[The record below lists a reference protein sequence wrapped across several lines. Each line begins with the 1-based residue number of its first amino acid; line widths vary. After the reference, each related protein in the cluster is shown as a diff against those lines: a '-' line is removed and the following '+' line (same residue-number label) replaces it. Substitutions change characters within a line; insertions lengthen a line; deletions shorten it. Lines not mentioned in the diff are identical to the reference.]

1 MSTSAHQSALGVG
14 HEVLYFVFS
23 ELAGQEPDAIFA
35 RLDDH
40 LKFLSQL
47 SSDGILVMGGP
58 LETAEGA
65 NSGNGI
71 YVVRAESLAAAEQIV
86 ARDPLHQ
93 SGIRIPRVN
102 RWNRKKDWSTLPGP
116 GERPWSS

>member
-1 MSTSAHQSALGVG
+1 MSASSDQSALGAG

-23 ELAGQEPDAIFA
+23 KLAGHEPEAIFA

-40 LKFLSQL
+40 LRFLSQL

-58 LETAEGA
+58 LETADGK

-71 YVVRAESLAAAEQIV
+71 YVVRADSLTAAEQIV

-93 SGIRIPRVN
+93 SGIRIPRVS
-102 RWNRKKDWSTLPGP
+102 RWNRKKDWSSLP
-116 GERPWSS
+116 RPEEQTWS

>member
-1 MSTSAHQSALGVG
+1 MSTEANESAFGAG
-14 HEVLYFVFS
+14 HEVLYFVSS
-23 ELAGQEPDAIFA
+23 ELTGQDPDAIFK

-47 SSDGILVMGGP
+47 ASDGILVTGGP
-58 LETAEGA
+58 LETADGA

-71 YVVRAESLAAAEQIV
+71 YVLRAESLAAAEQIV

-93 SGIRIPRVN
+93 SGIRVPRVS
-102 RWNRKKDWSTLPGP
+102 RWNRKTDWSVLPGP

>member
-1 MSTSAHQSALGVG
+1 MSANAGQSALGAG
-14 HEVLYFVFS
+14 HEVLYFVYS
-23 ELAGQEPDAIFA
+23 KLAGQNPDAIFE

-40 LKFLSQL
+40 LKFLSRL
-47 SSDGILVMGGP
+47 ASEDVLVMGGP
-58 LETAEGA
+58 LETADGV

-71 YVVRAESLAAAEQIV
+71 YVLRAESLAAAEEIV

-93 SGIRIPRVN
+93 SRIRVPQVS
-102 RWNRKKDWSTLPGP
+102 RWNRKTDWSALPGP